1 MNWFPIC
8 TVIRY
13 FRVFKTLCR
22 TLYLSEFL
30 PLLTIHKGRAFCLCA
45 FVVVQKILFV
55 LLSYCLLK
63 ERPDIT
69 KFHLYIFQSFL
80 MNATQL
86 FNCDGAT
93 KSPPGSG
100 GPPPGGRPAS
110 PNLSAVGGADK
121 SNPATHVFIQGWMLM
136 AVAVSIFVPRSSKL
150 LWFLRNHFAR
160 NKDSKYVFFDQNA
173 AFHARFNLSFTF
185 LH

>member
-1 MNWFPIC
+1 
-8 TVIRY
+8 
-13 FRVFKTLCR
+13 
-22 TLYLSEFL
+22 
-30 PLLTIHKGRAFCLCA
+30 
-45 FVVVQKILFV
+45 
-55 LLSYCLLK
+55 
-63 ERPDIT
+63 
-69 KFHLYIFQSFL
+69 

-100 GPPPGGRPAS
+100 PQSQGRPAS
-110 PNLSAVGGADK
+110 PNLSGGDK

-160 NKDSKYVFFDQNA
+160 NKDSKYVFIQENA
-173 AFHARFNLSFTF
+173 VCNSANALVLTSHFPVF
-185 LH
+185 LRENSMR

>member
-1 MNWFPIC
+1 M
-8 TVIRY
+8 R
-13 FRVFKTLCR
+13 FRR
-22 TLYLSEFL
+22 
-30 PLLTIHKGRAFCLCA
+30 
-45 FVVVQKILFV
+45 VQKILFV

-100 GPPPGGRPAS
+100 APPPGRPAS
-110 PNLSAVGGADK
+110 PNLSAQGDK

-160 NKDSKYVFFDQNA
+160 NKDSKYVFIQKMQLA
-173 AFHARFNLSFTF
+173 TMQGFNLPFIFF
-185 LH
+185 LGLNALAASV

>member
-1 MNWFPIC
+1 M
-8 TVIRY
+8 
-13 FRVFKTLCR
+13 
-22 TLYLSEFL
+22 
-30 PLLTIHKGRAFCLCA
+30 LCA
-45 FVVVQKILFV
+45 FVVQNILFV
-55 LLSYCLLK
+55 LLSILSSSQRKASIRL
-63 ERPDIT
+63 T
-69 KFHLYIFQSFL
+69 KFHLFIFQSFL

-100 GPPPGGRPAS
+100 GPPPGERRPAS
-110 PNLSAVGGADK
+110 PNLSVGGADK

-160 NKDSKYVFFDQNA
+160 NKDSKYVFLQGKTWPKCKPF
-173 AFHARFNLSFTF
+173 
-185 LH
+185 

>member
-1 MNWFPIC
+1 MLSRPVLVFCFC
-8 TVIRY
+8 T
-13 FRVFKTLCR
+13 LD
-22 TLYLSEFL
+22 
-30 PLLTIHKGRAFCLCA
+30 
-45 FVVVQKILFV
+45 
-55 LLSYCLLK
+55 LLSKGSGSLM
-63 ERPDIT
+63 
-69 KFHLYIFQSFL
+69 KFSYLFQSFL

-100 GPPPGGRPAS
+100 PPQGRPAS
-110 PNLSAVGGADK
+110 PNLSGGDK

-160 NKDSKYVFFDQNA
+160 NKDSKYVFIQKNGGKFEIGEN
-173 AFHARFNLSFTF
+173 
-185 LH
+185 

>member
-1 MNWFPIC
+1 
-8 TVIRY
+8 
-13 FRVFKTLCR
+13 
-22 TLYLSEFL
+22 
-30 PLLTIHKGRAFCLCA
+30 
-45 FVVVQKILFV
+45 
-55 LLSYCLLK
+55 
-63 ERPDIT
+63 
-69 KFHLYIFQSFL
+69 

-100 GPPPGGRPAS
+100 APPPGRPAS
-110 PNLSAVGGADK
+110 PNLSAQGDK

-160 NKDSKYVFFDQNA
+160 NKDSKYVFIQKMQLA
-173 AFHARFNLSFTF
+173 TMQGFNLPFIFFSGAQCISCICVNVRIFF
-185 LH
+185 RKHGNLALIKEGKALFFFSK